1 MRIFYGTILA
11 AVVACGA
18 YAAYADPEVSWSI
31 MHPTGIDVK
40 YMERVAAKAAEYGG
54 VDSFEVC
61 GPCHSPDGGI
71 NGLSM
76 LEPYPKAHARVDA
89 AAVETARAKLNAIVS
104 IAHGIGKPIY
114 YWHREIF
121 LQPGII
127 EDLPQM
133 LDEDGEF
140 DLLGSTYQDYLRFKI
155 KETFKFVPG
164 LDGIVLTLTEADYSV
179 IHNSNPE
186 RYPPAKVVE
195 AIVRIFA
202 EEHAKRGKKFILRS
216 FGSIPKD
223 YEDIIAGAVAVAG
236 DYAFEIETKVTQADF
251 VPWLPKNPFLK
262 KNPPLTLGA
271 ECDGVGEYLGA
282 GYLPS
287 VQVSRIYGYVADA
300 RAEGADRFTIRI
312 DRVGNSI
319 FDTAAEAN
327 LYAYMRFI
335 KDPGATVEGVLEEYA
350 AKHYGDAAKEM
361 AKLEGTELEMVC
373 NLHYVASNLTF
384 HTFPIR
390 PDFKY
395 VKAGGIFGAYH
406 ENADLS
412 NCRGSWS
419 MLYWQKAPTHEQML
433 AEKAKGFEM
442 AERGLALVKSLRGRL
457 PQTEYPRVV
466 RAWENAV
473 RVARALQAYTRCVV
487 AYFEDMKAGRDV
499 PAGLEAAS
507 SEAVKLIESM
517 MHNPN
522 AVDDDTHH
530 PVTEDGSID
539 FAYFVGLRFFCR
551 ELLAEYR
558 AERAARRTLQN
569 RLDVIDFIVPG
580 GIYDDGRVMRPMH
593 GAHSEIV
600 NGWPVRWVGNAVF
613 PNGTI
618 TVEFKDV
625 PGAKLEITLDPSGS
639 QEFKCS
645 ESVEAGRRKV
655 MILKKGAS
663 YPGIRSISLCAGQTL
678 KLKSSSDGTE
688 QPLFWYDPGSPN
700 RVPLIVALH
709 TWSSDYRNPSPA
721 KTVAAYCRQKGW
733 TMVYPNFRGPNN
745 RPEACGSNFAVQDI
759 VDAIAWAKNARAI
772 DENRI
777 YIIGGSGGGHM
788 ALLMAGRH
796 SEIFAGAVA
805 FCPITDIARW
815 HGESLEKHPGRG
827 ANYARM
833 MESACGGTPAER
845 SEEYAHRSPLTW
857 LSRAREAGVP
867 VYVATGIHDGWWG
880 SVPVGHAIRAFNALG
895 ANTDVVS
902 EADIGFIERN
912 QAIPA
917 SLKSEADVDPFYDEK
932 MRIHFR
938 RTSGNV
944 RLTLFEGG
952 HSMNFPAGLDFLSR
966 QRKGVPADWTLPFKG
981 SGGQEALTK

>member
-1 MRIFYGTILA
+1 MRTLCRIILA
-11 AVVACGA
+11 AVVGGTF
-18 YAAYADPEVSWSI
+18 AASAAPEVSWSI

-76 LEPYPKAHARVDA
+76 LEPYPKAHARLDA
-89 AAVETARAKLNAIVS
+89 VAVEAARAKMNAIVS
-104 IAHGIGKPIY
+104 IAHGIGKPLY

-155 KETFKFVPG
+155 QETFKFVPG

-223 YEDIIAGAVAVAG
+223 YEDIIAGAVAAAG
-236 DYAFEIETKVTQADF
+236 DYTFEIETKVTQADF
-251 VPWLPKNPFLK
+251 VPWLSKNPFLK
-262 KNPPLTLGA
+262 RNPPLTLGA
-271 ECDGVGEYLGA
+271 ECDCVGEYLGA

-287 VQVSRIYGYVADA
+287 VQVSRIHGYVADA

-335 KDPGATVEGVLEEYA
+335 KDPDATVEGVLAEYA
-350 AKHYGDAAKEM
+350 AKHYGDAAREM
-361 AKLEGTELEMVC
+361 AKLEGTELEMVR
-373 NLHYVASNLTF
+373 NLHYIASNLTF
-384 HTFPIR
+384 HTFPIK

-419 MLYWQKAPTHEQML
+419 MLYWQKAPTHERIL
-433 AEKAKGFEM
+433 AEKAKGLEM
-442 AERGLALVKSLRGRL
+442 AERGLSLVKSLRGRL
-457 PQTEYPRVV
+457 PSAEYTRLV

-473 RVARALQAYTRCVV
+473 KVARALQAYTRCVV
-487 AYFEDMKAGRDV
+487 AYFEDMKADRDV
-499 PAGLEAAS
+499 PARLESAS

-517 MHNPN
+517 MRNPN
-522 AVDDDTHH
+522 AYDDDKFH
-530 PVTEDGSID
+530 PVTEDGSVD
-539 FAYFVGLRFFCR
+539 YAYFVGLRFFCK
-551 ELLAEYR
+551 ELLAEYK
-558 AERAARRTLQN
+558 AERAARRTLQI
-569 RLDVIDFIVPG
+569 RRDVLDFIVPG
-580 GIYDDGRVMRPMH
+580 GIYDDGRVLRAMH

-600 NGWPVRWVGNAVF
+600 GGWPVRWVGNTVF

-618 TVEFKDV
+618 TVDFKDV
-625 PGAKLEITLDPSGS
+625 PGAKLEIALDPSGS
-639 QEFKCS
+639 QEYKYS

-655 MILKKGAS
+655 VISKKGAS
-663 YPGIRSISLCAGQTL
+663 YPAIRSISLV
-678 KLKSSSDGTE
+678 SS
-688 QPLFWYDPGSPN
+688 
-700 RVPLIVALH
+700 
-709 TWSSDYRNPSPA
+709 
-721 KTVAAYCRQKGW
+721 K
-733 TMVYPNFRGPNN
+733 
-745 RPEACGSNFAVQDI
+745 
-759 VDAIAWAKNARAI
+759 
-772 DENRI
+772 
-777 YIIGGSGGGHM
+777 
-788 ALLMAGRH
+788 
-796 SEIFAGAVA
+796 
-805 FCPITDIARW
+805 
-815 HGESLEKHPGRG
+815 
-827 ANYARM
+827 
-833 MESACGGTPAER
+833 
-845 SEEYAHRSPLTW
+845 
-857 LSRAREAGVP
+857 
-867 VYVATGIHDGWWG
+867 
-880 SVPVGHAIRAFNALG
+880 
-895 ANTDVVS
+895 
-902 EADIGFIERN
+902 
-912 QAIPA
+912 
-917 SLKSEADVDPFYDEK
+917 
-932 MRIHFR
+932 
-938 RTSGNV
+938 
-944 RLTLFEGG
+944 
-952 HSMNFPAGLDFLSR
+952 
-966 QRKGVPADWTLPFKG
+966 
-981 SGGQEALTK
+981 